1 MRIGLPNISEQ
12 VYKEDLSRI
21 FEKNYPI
28 IGPIWVTHQTEWLNS
43 IYASFKNH
51 DKFLIL
57 IYLIKKTLDFYSK
70 NLVKLS
76 YNEFYSKDTVEIEKF
91 NVSEISKNIV
101 IPKESARRKIIELEN
116 SYAILRTS
124 KKIIIDRSSFPFVK
138 PINSIRRISRFL
150 SIFSKMLV
158 EENILKKQL
167 SSEELE
173 KTIKENFSLV
183 WKAYYELQIPMM
195 VGYKKIFGDLE
206 TFHIYGT
213 CLVNQ
218 HIYSKEHGGSNLT
231 KSEFVESIFSSL
243 ETQGLNAMSISDI
256 TGIPR
261 ATVVRKLNRLIKQDY
276 LSINNKK
283 HYRLTGNLI
292 KTLVPIQNSV
302 LRQLGEFS
310 TTIYNLAIL

>member
-1 MRIGLPNISEQ
+1 VRIGLPNISEQ

-70 NLVKLS
+70 NLVKLT

>member
-70 NLVKLS
+70 NLVKLT

>member
-158 EENILKKQL
+158 EENIVKKQL

>member
-1 MRIGLPNISEQ
+1 VRIGLPNISEQ

>member
-195 VGYKKIFGDLE
+195 IGYKKIFGDLE